1 MAIMAITI
9 PSASEGALAA
19 MTSHF
24 IRMFGKEN
32 LGRFNDCYYVMTSE
46 AQLEERLKELYRN
59 LSLLLKV
66 AHLNM
71 NVGISIILE
80 NDHRSCEE
88 ICKKVGELAK
98 AKSDDGLQ
106 IAYDQQS

>member
-1 MAIMAITI
+1 
-9 PSASEGALAA
+9 
-19 MTSHF
+19 
-24 IRMFGKEN
+24 
-32 LGRFNDCYYVMTSE
+32 MTSE